1 METRAVLVDEL
12 ERLWAENKKVQ
23 ELMVIIA
30 TLQKE
35 AA

>member
-12 ERLWAENKKVQ
+12 ERLWAASKKVK
-23 ELMVIIA
+23 ELMAIIA

-35 AA
+35 VA